1 MLKHLHI
8 KNYAL
13 ISELDIDFASGFDV
27 ITGETGAGKSIILG
41 ALSLLMGNRADSKSI
56 TEGEQKCIVE
66 GEFGLEHLDLK
77 SFFSEHDLDYE
88 PSCVLRRELTANGK
102 SRSFIND
109 TPVSLSLLHELADC
123 LIDIH
128 SQHQNLLIRDDRFQI
143 GVVDVIA
150 RNDKEKSAYRK
161 LWNECNTLENQLRTL
176 QTKSETERKE
186 ADYIA
191 FQYQQLKDAQLV
203 AEEEITLEQEQ
214 NRLEHAEEIKNSLN
228 EVLTQFS
235 TEDIGILSRL
245 QVVLNECKH
254 IAPYVQEGDSLR
266 ERLHAASVEL
276 DDIADEVS
284 RLLEQTE
291 FDPAQQARISERLDL
306 LNGLMQKHHVQS
318 VAELIALRNDFAARM
333 NQLES
338 HEDEISS
345 LQNTLRRCQTDLK
358 QAAAKLTKTR
368 KSVQATMEQAVVS
381 ELVTLGI
388 KHAQMNVRIAERD
401 TYDIDGKDDVQ
412 FFFAANKNQ
421 QLQPV
426 ASVAS
431 GGEISR
437 IMLCIK
443 ELIANESNLPTLVF
457 DEIDTGISG
466 EVAAN
471 MGAIMRRMS
480 KKRQILVITHLPQI
494 ASMGDA
500 HYKVYKVDT
509 EQHTETGIR
518 RLSSEERIVE
528 IAQMLSANH
537 VTEAAVNQA
546 KELLNLTK

>member
-13 ISELDIDFASGFDV
+13 ISELDIGFASGFDV

-41 ALSLLMGNRADSKSI
+41 ALSLLMGNRADSKNI

-66 GEFGLEHLDLK
+66 GEFDLAHLDLE
-77 SFFSEHDLDYE
+77 SFFSEHDLDYD
-88 PSCVLRRELTANGK
+88 PSCVLRRELIANGK

-109 TPVSLSLLHELADC
+109 TPVSLSLLHELADR

-128 SQHQNLLIRDDRFQI
+128 SQHQNLLVRDDRFQI

-150 RNDKEKSAYRK
+150 RNGKEKSAYRK
-161 LWNECNTLENQLRTL
+161 LWNEYKTLENQLRTL

-254 IAPYVQEGDSLR
+254 IAPYVQEGGSLR

-291 FDPAQQARISERLDL
+291 FDPAQQAHISERLDL

-318 VAELIALRNDFAARM
+318 VAELIALRDDFAERM
-333 NQLES
+333 NKLES
-338 HEDEISS
+338 CEDEILS
-345 LQNTLRRCQTDLK
+345 LQNALRCCQSDLK
-358 QAAAKLTKTR
+358 QAADKLSKTR
-368 KSVQATMEQAVVS
+368 KNVQVTIEQAVVS

-388 KHAQMNVRIAERD
+388 KHAQMNVRITERD
-401 TYDIDGKDDVQ
+401 TYDMEGKDDIQ

-421 QLQPV
+421 QLQPI

-480 KKRQILVITHLPQI
+480 EKRQILVITHLPQI

-509 EQHTETGIR
+509 EQHTETSIR
-518 RLSSEERIVE
+518 LLSSEERIGE